1 MRQSDID
8 RVKDQLARAT
18 PCPWHYDSGNLEIET
33 HHEKHYRQVVVHV
46 KNDLEDRI
54 KEGRCH
60 YDDDMWLIE
69 GAINILPGLI
79 DSYEHAL
86 TELRAARVT
95 LAGARAM
102 LNVVNTCS
110 SHECEDCRE
119 HSGNHRNACDET
131 LARIDRFLA
140 ATEGK

>member
-86 TELRAARVT
+86 TELRAAREAIEAAVGDHI
-95 LAGARAM
+95 LQ
-102 LNVVNTCS
+102 
-110 SHECEDCRE
+110 CEDFN
-119 HSGNHRNACDET
+119 GNIERLEKT